1 MIKDV
6 FKESRKHYI
15 CYKNE
20 YKNFIKKKIYI
31 YHHNSKIYII
41 YLFTYKSLVRI
52 YQHHKVYKNY

>member
-41 YLFTYKSLVRI
+41 YLFTYQVFS
-52 YQHHKVYKNY
+52 KNISTS

>member
-20 YKNFIKKKIYI
+20 YKNCIKKKF
-31 YHHNSKIYII
+31 IYII
-41 YLFTYKSLVRI
+41 TQKYILYIYLLIKPFIRI
-52 YQHHKVYKNY
+52 YQHHKAYKDY